1 MVFDGNESW
10 DDHTIVTWDY
20 EGGDVTYFFDEAKGE
35 YHVDITW
42 LLEDLLY
49 KDISMTFHVN
59 SKGVMDEEHFIV
71 WNYNGVDVKYVP
83 RAFDGVHVLDV
94 MNMPED
100 LLCNGILGEFHVYN
114 THDYFSTI

>member
-1 MVFDGNESW
+1 M
-10 DDHTIVTWDY
+10 TRDY
-20 EGGDVTYFFDEAKGE
+20 EGGDVIYFLGKAKGE

-59 SKGVMDEEHFIV
+59 SEGVMDKEHFIV
-71 WNYNGVDVKYVP
+71 WNYNGVDVKYLP
-83 RAFDGVHVLDV
+83 CAFDGVHVLDV

-100 LLCNGILGEFHVYN
+100 LLYNDIPRELHVYN
-114 THDYFSTI
+114 THDYFNTI